1 MTTDDVLARLGLHT
15 RMKTTDYML
24 PALGLFGAG
33 LVVGAGLGLLFAPRP
48 GHEMRAEIGRRAG
61 NMRMRMPFRRGKG
74 SGALEQMTREELY
87 EIAKEHEIEGRGS
100 MSRDELIDAVS
111 GLENH

>member
-1 MTTDDVLARLGLHT
+1 MTTDDVLARLGLQT
-15 RMKTTDYML
+15 RMTTTDYII

-33 LVVGAGLGLLFAPRP
+33 LVVGAGIGLLFAPRP

-61 NMRMRMPFRRGKG
+61 NMRMPFRRGRMRGG
-74 SGALEQMTREELY
+74 SLEQMSREQLY

-100 MSRDELIDAVS
+100 MSREELIDAVA

>member
-1 MTTDDVLARLGLHT
+1 MTTDDVLARMGLQT
-15 RMKTTDYML
+15 RMTTTDFLM

-61 NMRMRMPFRRGKG
+61 NIRIPFRRGKG
-74 SGALEQMTREELY
+74 RPGSLDEMTREQLY
-87 EIAKEHEIEGRGS
+87 EIAKEHEVEGRGS

-111 GLENH
+111 SLENH

>member
-1 MTTDDVLARLGLHT
+1 MTTDDVLARLGLQT
-15 RMKTTDYML
+15 RMTTTDFLM

-33 LVVGAGLGLLFAPRP
+33 LIVGAGLGLLFAPRP

-61 NMRMRMPFRRGKG
+61 TMRMPFRRGKSRGG
-74 SGALEQMTREELY
+74 SLEQMSREELY

-100 MSRDELIDAVS
+100 MSRDELIDAVG

>member
-1 MTTDDVLARLGLHT
+1 MTTDDVLARLGLQT
-15 RMKTTDYML
+15 RMTTTDFIM

-33 LVVGAGLGLLFAPRP
+33 LIVGAGLGLLFAPRP

-61 NMRMRMPFRRGKG
+61 NMRSPVRRGKAGTG
-74 SGALEQMTREELY
+74 SLEQMSREELY

-100 MSRDELIDAVS
+100 MSRDELIDAVA